1 MLFRIKT
8 YLNFLLRSTNQHGVH
23 SPFVYNLVTKC
34 FYKQSDKN
42 ISKRINIWAKETQRI
57 SISAKKIKL
66 IHRIITYLN
75 LKQGFI
81 KSDSKEVLR
90 KYFELDTYLIFSET
104 DVYDFIYTESKN
116 VNSEAL
122 DNYIDKTHN
131 NSFMIINHIHKDKQ
145 SLRLWSQLKNHP
157 KVQVTI
163 ESYNLGFIFFRK
175 EQVEEHFVIRL

>member
-8 YLNFLLRSTNQHGVH
+8 YVNFLLRSTNQHGVH

-34 FYKQSDKN
+34 FYNRSDKN

-81 KSDSKEVLR
+81 KSYNEGVLKRCFSLNTSVSFSEAQTFDFIYVESKEVDAEQLDR
-90 KYFELDTYLIFSET
+90 KS
-104 DVYDFIYTESKN
+104 V
-116 VNSEAL
+116 V
-122 DNYIDKTHN
+122 
-131 NSFMIINHIHKDKQ
+131 
-145 SLRLWSQLKNHP
+145 
-157 KVQVTI
+157 
-163 ESYNLGFIFFRK
+163 
-175 EQVEEHFVIRL
+175 

>member
-8 YLNFLLRSTNQHGVH
+8 YINFLLRSTNQHGVH

-34 FYKQSDKN
+34 FYKRSGKN
-42 ISKRINIWAKETQRI
+42 ISKQIDIWAKEAQGIFI
-57 SISAKKIKL
+57 SSKKIKL
-66 IHRIITYLN
+66 THRIITYLN

-81 KSDSKEVLR
+81 KSDNKEVL
-90 KYFELDTYLIFSET
+90 KKCFELDTSITFSET
-104 DVYDFIYTESKN
+104 DVYDFIYIENKD

-131 NSFMIINHIHKDKQ
+131 NSVMIINHIHKDKQ
-145 SLRLWSQLKNHP
+145 SLHQWSQLKNHP